1 MPTQDSTANVT
12 VDIDESKIDELF
24 ELLDV
29 NAVVGYGA
37 DYAAYIEFPTEYT
50 GTQPPFEPIF
60 EWVQRKWAD
69 LDAGLKAAGEED
81 ADTIEE
87 AQRAVAWIVVTSIA
101 ESGTDGVYFL
111 NRGFE
116 AAKQAGS
123 QFLEQYEGTDDPDAA
138 RKAIARTVDF
148 AFEKSQEIVA
158 DEATD
163 EGTLLQSGFVV
174 VEQSGSEVHE
184 ASGRGGRLQI

>member
-174 VEQSGSEVHE
+174 VEQSESEVHE

>member
-60 EWVQRKWAD
+60 EWVKRKWAD

>member
-1 MPTQDSTANVT
+1 MPTQNDTANVT
-12 VDIDESKIDELF
+12 VDIDEAKIDDLF

-29 NAVVGYGA
+29 QAVVGYGA

-60 EWVQRKWAD
+60 EWVSRKWGD

-87 AQRAVAWIVVTSIA
+87 AKRAVAWIVVTAIG

-116 AAKQAGS
+116 AAKQAGV

-148 AFEKSQEIVA
+148 AFEQSQDIVA

-163 EGTLLQSGFVV
+163 RGTLLQSGFVV
-174 VEQSGSEVHE
+174 VEQDGSEVHN
-184 ASGRGGRLQI
+184 AKGRGGNIQV